1 MIKYRAKK
9 TSLYRTQL
17 LTKNSMIAIKASIG
31 TELYKIEL
39 KSPTGNVVFADEPV
53 DKGGQDKGFSPKE
66 LLASSL
72 GACTCAT
79 VRMYADRKAWN
90 LENVYADIELLEAD
104 GQTTFI
110 RKIQF
115 TGDLTDEQRARLLAV
130 ANACPLHKI
139 LSHSS
144 VIETTVV

>member
-1 MIKYRAKK
+1 
-9 TSLYRTQL
+9 
-17 LTKNSMIAIKASIG
+17 MIAIKASIG
-31 TELYKIEL
+31 TELYRIEL
-39 KSPTGNVVFADEPV
+39 KSPTGNVIIGDEPV

-79 VRMYADRKAWN
+79 VRMYADRKEWP
-90 LENVYADIELLEAD
+90 LESVDTDVELLEAE

-115 TGDLTDEQRARLLAV
+115 TGNLTDEQRTRLLAV

-139 LSHSS
+139 LTHSIS
-144 VIETTVV
+144 IETTVM